1 VNSPSRNIGGPYDS
15 SDINAPLEVA
25 NFGSISFTPNSL
37 VTVRAE
43 VDQETGK
50 MVAIAFD
57 YKASSL
63 QVQAFASPKG
73 VAIWNEVVDDIAANL
88 TSQGVQVE
96 SQVGPFGLELL
107 AELPDQTTMNSRVR
121 MFGFSGDRW
130 LLRGTI
136 AGTAITDLEERTF
149 LEDIFR
155 GVVVTRGEIP
165 LPPRELLPLELPAGA
180 IVPKGSID

>member
-15 SDINAPLEVA
+15 SDINAPLEA
-25 NFGSISFTPNSL
+25 ASFGSIAFVPNAL
-37 VTVRAE
+37 VSVRAE
-43 VDQETGK
+43 VDQESGK

-57 YKASSL
+57 YKSSSL

-73 VAIWNEVVDDIAANL
+73 VSIWNEVVEDIASNL
-88 TSQGVQVE
+88 TSQGVKVA

-107 AELPDQTTMNSRVR
+107 AELPDQSQMNSRVR

-136 AGTAITDLEERTF
+136 AGSAITDLEERTF

-165 LPPRELLPLELPAGA
+165 LPPREPLPLELPAGA